1 MPRMK
6 CVAPVRAQGFA
17 LSRKRVVAL
26 CAVLA
31 LVSVPLSVDAAPP
44 TTAQTSA
51 DVPSSVAELKVM
63 QEQVRRVGK
72 KALDCTVAIRAGSAF
87 GSGVIVS
94 NDGYVLTA
102 AHVIGGPGRTVELR
116 FADGRTGKGKTL
128 GLNRTADAG
137 LVKIVG
143 DGPWSFADIGKSGD
157 LKPGQWCLATGHP
170 GGFEQG
176 RGPVLRLGRVL
187 TMRENHLSTDCPL
200 IGGDSGGPLFDLEG
214 RVIAIHSRISDP
226 LTANIH
232 VPADRYRDSWDR
244 LVQGEAW
251 GRLPGTTPFVGVQ
264 GDPDADKA
272 RVSEVIVGSP
282 AHRAGIRA
290 GDVVLRFG
298 ERTIT
303 DFQSLVTAV
312 RARDPG
318 ERVVM
323 EVIREGHKHRLSVV
337 VGARF

>member
-1 MPRMK
+1 MLRIS
-6 CVAPVRAQGFA
+6 CVTPIPANGLAVAGRHF
-17 LSRKRVVAL
+17 VVL
-26 CAVLA
+26 GAVLLLA
-31 LVSVPLSVDAAPP
+31 CSAGLVEAAAP
-44 TTAQTSA
+44 TTAATSS

-72 KALDCTVAIRAGSAF
+72 KALNCTVAVRVGAAF

-94 NDGYVLTA
+94 RDGYVLTA
-102 AHVIGGPGRTVELR
+102 AHVIGGPGRTVEVR
-116 FADGRTGKGKTL
+116 FADGRTGTGKTL

-137 LVKIVG
+137 LLKIVG
-143 DGPWSFADIGKSGD
+143 AGPWPFAEIGKSGE

-170 GGFEQG
+170 GGFEEG

-187 TMRENHLSTDCPL
+187 TMRTDHLSTDCPL

-214 RVIAIHSRISDP
+214 RVIAVHSRISDP

-232 VPADRYRDSWDR
+232 VPADRYRDCWDR
-244 LVQGEAW
+244 LVKAEAW

-264 GDPDADKA
+264 GDPEAEKA
-272 RVSEVIVGSP
+272 RVSEVVRGSP
-282 AHRAGIRA
+282 AHRAGIRR
-290 GDVVLRFG
+290 GDIVLQFG
-298 ERTIT
+298 DREIT
-303 DFQSLVTAV
+303 DFHSLVTAV

-323 EVIREGHKHRLSVV
+323 EVIREGQKHRLSVV

>member
-1 MPRMK
+1 MPRVNRL
-6 CVAPVRAQGFA
+6 CPTSAIGLAN
-17 LSRKRVVAL
+17 SRRHLVAL
-26 CAVLA
+26 TALLA
-31 LVSVPLSVDAAPP
+31 LISAPMLARAAVP
-44 TTAQTSA
+44 TTSATSA
-51 DVPSSVAELKVM
+51 DVPADVAELKVM

-72 KALDCTVAIRAGSAF
+72 KALSCTVAVRVGAAF

-94 NDGYVLTA
+94 RDGYVLTA

-116 FADGRTGKGKTL
+116 FSDGRLGTGKTL

-143 DGPWSFADIGKSGD
+143 DGPWPFVEIGKSSD

-187 TMRENHLSTDCPL
+187 TMRTELLSTDCPL

-232 VPADRYRDSWDR
+232 VPADLYRDSWDR
-244 LVQGEAW
+244 LVKSEAW
-251 GRLPGTTPFVGVQ
+251 GRLPGTTPFVGVH
-264 GDPDADKA
+264 GDPDTDKA
-272 RVSEVIVGSP
+272 RVSEVVRGSP
-282 AHRAGIRA
+282 AHRAGIRP
-290 GDVVLRFG
+290 GDVILQFG
-298 ERTIT
+298 SRTIT
-303 DFQSLVTAV
+303 DFRSLVTAV

-323 EVIREGHKHRLSVV
+323 EVFRDGRTHRLSVV